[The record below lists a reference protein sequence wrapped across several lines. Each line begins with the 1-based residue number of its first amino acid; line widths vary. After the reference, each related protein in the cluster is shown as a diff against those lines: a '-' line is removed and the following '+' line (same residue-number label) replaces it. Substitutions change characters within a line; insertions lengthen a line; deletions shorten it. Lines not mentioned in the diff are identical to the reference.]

1 MCLYLCYN
9 HVHVH
14 VLINDNYVPINGC
27 YLYIQDFMVSV
38 WILLPLSLPPSP
50 SLSLSFHPSFYPPL
64 PPSLY
69 LSLPLSFPSFAN
81 LCEEAYLILRRRA
94 PLLINLLAMMLQTGI
109 PELRSMDD
117 LNYVRYSM
125 KGYMILLMYH
135 MVLHFVSHFYYNF

>member
-1 MCLYLCYN
+1 M
-9 HVHVH
+9 
-14 VLINDNYVPINGC
+14 PINGC
-27 YLYIQDFMVSV
+27 YLYIQDFMVSI
-38 WILLPLSLPPSP
+38 WMLLPLSVFHLSLPPSL
-50 SLSLSFHPSFYPPL
+50 SLSLSLSLSVSFHPSFYPPL

-69 LSLPLSFPSFAN
+69 LSLPLPFPSFAN

-117 LNYVRYSM
+117 LNYVRYSI

-135 MVLHFVSHFYYNF
+135 MVLHLVSHFYSNF